1 MFTFTAETPLPAGRQ
16 GDRREGLVFDL
27 VVRGH
32 QIKSPQFFRD
42 VNGRRPGASGE
53 SVVNPEPHVVRGLSP
68 ILQRNHP
75 LSAASEPR
83 TSHAPAGRVGGEKGC
98 EDVYYF
104 VLPLLTISIGPS
116 WLSNKNEPFDS
127 LALRPGIAF
136 DPSSGRGAQGSPCI
150 SINSVS

>member
-1 MFTFTAETPLPAGRQ
+1 LFTFTAETPLPAGRQ

-98 EDVYYF
+98 KDVYYF

-116 WLSNKNEPFDS
+116 SLSNKNEESAKKLRS
-127 LALRPGIAF
+127 LSEGE
-136 DPSSGRGAQGSPCI
+136 SSGLFQKSLQEGRDNGMK
-150 SINSVS
+150 